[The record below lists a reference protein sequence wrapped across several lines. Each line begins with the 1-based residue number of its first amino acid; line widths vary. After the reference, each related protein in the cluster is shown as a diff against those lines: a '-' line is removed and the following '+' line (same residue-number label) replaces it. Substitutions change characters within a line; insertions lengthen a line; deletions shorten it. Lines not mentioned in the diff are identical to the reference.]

1 MSPSLNS
8 KHSLIGSF
16 LFSKCSLIGSFLFSK
31 CSLIGAFLVV
41 SLVVLVMASCE
52 RDHPVALPTHSEE
65 VTEGKKEQA
74 GIGAAAGTP
83 DSSTVRQSKETA
95 DEQLLTV
102 HLHGSKIL
110 NTGVWSEY
118 ASRNPSVSHLR
129 WAAEG
134 LPVYKTCDR
143 QCTFTRE
150 GNASDRDVNA
160 VMVELVNAEKFGN
173 GYALEDVTDPAHGL
187 LPEYDENG
195 QSALRVMFYFE
206 PINSYFR
213 ATQKDIV
220 RKEFDLIIEP
230 MRPDSDDDLVNY
242 RGNKIASL
250 PVTMTCAWQ
259 AEFVGE
265 DGEEPGAESFTGLG
279 LESYFTIPLV
289 AYPDKAFLIYHNDH
303 GHDRTYRD
311 FFQEFKRLSG
321 EYGEDAPKGI
331 GAGGTELPAVDFS
344 KQHKQLKGV
353 RARVAH
359 LSGYKFAL
367 ITENKIQK
375 GWVEMEF
382 SQAFAA
388 GAVPVYLGAPDAVDY
403 AADGE
408 ESYID
413 VIKEGWAN
421 DPEGL
426 FAFLRDMGQEKYKRY
441 LAWKKKR
448 PERLSSTFIEKSRQC
463 VYQAECRICEALH
476 GLTQ

>member
-1 MSPSLNS
+1 MFPSL
-8 KHSLIGSF
+8 KPKRSLISAF
-16 LFSKCSLIGSFLFSK
+16 PLI
-31 CSLIGAFLVV
+31 
-41 SLVVLVMASCE
+41 SLVVFMMASCE
-52 RDHPVALPTHSEE
+52 RDHPVESPTLGEE
-65 VTEGKKEQA
+65 EKKEQA
-74 GIGAAAGTP
+74 EIETAAGGH
-83 DSSTVRQSKETA
+83 DNSTVNQSKETA
-95 DEQLLTV
+95 DEQLITV

-118 ASRNPSVSHLR
+118 ASLNSSVSRLR

-143 QCTFTRE
+143 RCTFTRE
-150 GNASDRDVNA
+150 GNASDRNVNA

-173 GYALEDVTDPAHGL
+173 GYALDDVTDPAHGL
-187 LPEYDENG
+187 LPEHDENG

-206 PINSYFR
+206 PINSHPR
-213 ATQKDIV
+213 ATQSAGV
-220 RKEFDLIIEP
+220 RKQFDLVVEP
-230 MRPDSDDDLVNY
+230 MRPDADDGLVNY

-259 AEFVGE
+259 AEFAGE
-265 DGEEPGAESFTGLG
+265 DGEGADAESFTGLG

-289 AYPDKAFLIYHNDH
+289 PYEDKAFLIYHNDH
-303 GHDRTYRD
+303 GHDRTYKD
-311 FFQEFKRLSG
+311 FFQKFKQLNH
-321 EYGEDAPKGI
+321 EYGEDAPKII

-344 KQHKQLKGV
+344 KKHKRLKGV
-353 RARVAH
+353 TARVAH
-359 LSGYKFAL
+359 LSGYKFVL
-367 ITENKIQK
+367 ITENKIQR

-408 ESYID
+408 GSYID

-426 FAFLRDMGQEKYKRY
+426 FAFLRDMTQEKYEQY
-441 LAWKKKR
+441 LVWKDKG

-463 VYQAECRICEALH
+463 VYEAECRICEALH
-476 GLTQ
+476 DLRQ